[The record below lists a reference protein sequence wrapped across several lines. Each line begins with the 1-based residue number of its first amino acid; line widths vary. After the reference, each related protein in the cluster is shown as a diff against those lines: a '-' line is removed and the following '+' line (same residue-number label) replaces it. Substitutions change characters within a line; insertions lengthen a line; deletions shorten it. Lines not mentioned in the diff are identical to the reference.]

1 MKQEERMYSKEEL
14 LSFVKEAF
22 EMGKKYY
29 TIKNLEDWF
38 KNQTK

>member
-1 MKQEERMYSKEEL
+1 MEQEERMYSKQEL

-29 TIKNLEDWF
+29 TSKKLENWF
-38 KNQTK
+38 KNKTK